1 MAEWIWMRVQREV
14 VLHSEVYSLLCF
26 KNIFDDSRHG
36 LRVPNARRM
45 IEDKAVTHMCRI
57 MGIN

>member
-1 MAEWIWMRVQREV
+1 MRVQREV